1 MLQLNVS
8 ANVKSSS
15 CAFVVLTRAV
25 PTSCDIACHAS
36 VILPERNQVSTGKW
50 AVYAQVHNQL
60 TEWSQD
66 LHQLKSIMDTLEEE
80 DQVISQS
87 QRSGHSQPSSGEAS
101 ETKGNAGG
109 TKTLRELTTQVKE
122 KTDTALSAANQSPQ
136 DGMALLE
143 GIAELSKQMVGEA
156 QEDAELFNRAGKGG

>member
-1 MLQLNVS
+1 
-8 ANVKSSS
+8 
-15 CAFVVLTRAV
+15 
-25 PTSCDIACHAS
+25 
-36 VILPERNQVSTGKW
+36 
-50 AVYAQVHNQL
+50 VHNQL

-80 DQVISQS
+80 DQVISQ
-87 QRSGHSQPSSGEAS
+87 PSSSNA
-101 ETKGNAGG
+101 ETKGNAGS
-109 TKTLRELTTQVKE
+109 TKGLRELTTQVKE
-122 KTDTALSAANQSPQ
+122 KTDTALSATNHSPQ

>member
-1 MLQLNVS
+1 
-8 ANVKSSS
+8 
-15 CAFVVLTRAV
+15 
-25 PTSCDIACHAS
+25 
-36 VILPERNQVSTGKW
+36 LPERNQASTGKW
-50 AVYAQVHNQL
+50 TVYAQVHNQL

-87 QRSGHSQPSSGEAS
+87 QRSGHSQPSSG
-101 ETKGNAGG
+101 NAGG
-109 TKTLRELTTQVKE
+109 TKGLRELTTQVKE
-122 KTDTALSAANQSPQ
+122 KTDTALSAANHSPQ
-136 DGMALLE
+136 DGMTLLE